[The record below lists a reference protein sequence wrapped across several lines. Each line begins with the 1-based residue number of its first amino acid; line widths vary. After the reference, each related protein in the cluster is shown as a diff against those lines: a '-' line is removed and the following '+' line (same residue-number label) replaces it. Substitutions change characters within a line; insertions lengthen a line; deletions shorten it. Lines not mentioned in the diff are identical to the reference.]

1 MASEIRVN
9 TENSRKGYRKK
20 DYIKERRYNIKKD
33 SKRIKDKR
41 KGKMKKII
49 IIAVVLLLVLTG
61 IGAVHHFTDERGN
74 SRITNDMAESD
85 KQGRYLTIINH
96 TDQIINEVHITVGEG
111 TEIEHGYQENPD
123 EESFS
128 VEIPEEYKEYSTF
141 TVTFVDRYG
150 MKYQKKITD
159 VSERGRTEVEI
170 TEEDGDL
177 TRKIDR
183 FFNGD

>member
-1 MASEIRVN
+1 
-9 TENSRKGYRKK
+9 
-20 DYIKERRYNIKKD
+20 
-33 SKRIKDKR
+33 
-41 KGKMKKII
+41 MKKII
-49 IIAVVLLLVLTG
+49 IIVVVLLLVLTG

-128 VEIPEEYKEYSTF
+128 IEIPEEYKEYSTF

-170 TEEDGDL
+170 MEEDYVEQDGDL

>member
-1 MASEIRVN
+1 MPRQPSNHLQSLFPAW
-9 TENSRKGYRKK
+9 RKVCQLFPLCLVK
-20 DYIKERRYNIKKD
+20 NPTAL
-33 SKRIKDKR
+33 
-41 KGKMKKII
+41 
-49 IIAVVLLLVLTG
+49 AVWSVK
-61 IGAVHHFTDERGN
+61 
-74 SRITNDMAESD
+74 NDIAESD

-170 TEEDGDL
+170 MEEDYVEQDGDL